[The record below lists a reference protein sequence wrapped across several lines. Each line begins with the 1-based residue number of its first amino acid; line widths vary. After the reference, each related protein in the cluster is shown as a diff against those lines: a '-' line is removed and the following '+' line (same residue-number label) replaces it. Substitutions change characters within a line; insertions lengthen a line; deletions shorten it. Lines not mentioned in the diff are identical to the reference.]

1 MGGMRDTRCE
11 QWIEKRRVEKGVK
24 RDWIE
29 DKLRVEASLCGGRWS
44 GDNCYWGE
52 LEA

>member
-11 QWIEKRRVEKGVK
+11 QWIEKR
-24 RDWIE
+24 DWIE
-29 DKLRVEASLCGGRWS
+29 DKLRIEASLCGGRWS